1 MMQINN
7 NFQKNANISM
17 VARLL
22 WKSPGIS
29 RVEIARQL
37 DLYRSTVSNIINS
50 LLEHGIVFEEKEGA
64 ATPLGGRKPISL
76 VLNEKFGCVVGIEIQ
91 PPGYHA
97 VIINVFG
104 IVLHSSSGSLPDAT
118 FDHMTSIILDS
129 LMPEVVGTGIP
140 LLGICVGM
148 PGIID
153 SGRGVIVRSDPFQL
167 KNHDFA
173 TGFSARYGVPVIV
186 ENDANCLAWME
197 LANNRGDNLD
207 SFICLNAEYHH
218 KESRFGERTGMG
230 VGLGLAIGGTVYSG
244 SRNAAGEFVSGS
256 WRDGGTGQT
265 GLPTEV
271 MDSLESD
278 FAAFE
283 RWVVDLFASFV
294 PVVSVLDP
302 AAVFFHGELARQSAR
317 VLQIIEDRV
326 PQFDALVRRSS
337 CSVVFGDGSESSV
350 ATGAALMFFL
360 YLFSVPGTSTGRIG
374 RSIDWDTVFKL
385 TGSLQ
390 S

>member
-1 MMQINN
+1 MIQINN

-22 WKSPGIS
+22 WKLPLIS

-37 DLYRSTVSNIINS
+37 DLYRSTVSNIVNS
-50 LLEHGIVFEEKEGA
+50 LIEHGIVIEEKEGP

-76 VLNEKFGCVVGIEIQ
+76 VLNEKFGCVVGLEIQ

-97 VIINVFG
+97 VVITVSG
-104 IVLHSSSGSLPDAT
+104 AVLHSSSGPLPDAP
-118 FDHMTSIILDS
+118 FDRMTSIILDS
-129 LMPEVVGTGIP
+129 LLPEVERTGIP

-153 SGRGVIVRSDPFQL
+153 PGQGIIVRSDPFQL
-167 KNHDFA
+167 KDHYFA
-173 TGFSARYGVPVIV
+173 SALSAAYGVPVMV

-197 LANNRGDNLD
+197 LANNRGDNLN

-218 KESRFGERTGMG
+218 KESRFGERSGMG

-244 SRNAAGEFVSGS
+244 SKNAAGEFVSGS
-256 WRDGGTGQT
+256 WRNGGTGQT
-265 GLPTEV
+265 GLPASV
-271 MDSLESD
+271 MDSLERDSD
-278 FAAFE
+278 AFE
-283 RWVVDLFASFV
+283 QWVVDLFTSFV

-302 AAVFFHGELARQSAR
+302 AAVFFHGELARHSAK
-317 VLQIIEDRV
+317 VLGIIEKRV
-326 PQFDALVRRSS
+326 PQFEALVKRSS
-337 CSVVFGDGSESSV
+337 CSVVFGDGSDYSV

-360 YLFSVPGTSTGRIG
+360 YLFSVPGTGTGQIG

-385 TGSLQ
+385 TAVR
-390 S
+390 

>member
-7 NFQKNANISM
+7 SFQKNANISM
-17 VARLL
+17 VAQLL
-22 WKSPGIS
+22 WKQPGIS

-50 LLEHGIVFEEKEGA
+50 LIEHGVVFEEKEGS

-76 VLNEKFGCVVGIEIQ
+76 ILNDKFGCVIGLEIQ

-104 IVLHSSSGSLPDAT
+104 TVLYSVSGSLPDAP
-118 FDHMTSIILDS
+118 FDRMAGLILDAV
-129 LMPEVVGTGIP
+129 MPKVADIGIP
-140 LLGICVGM
+140 LLGICAGM

-153 SGRGVIVRSDPFQL
+153 SGQGVIVRSDPFQL
-167 KNHDFA
+167 AKHDFA
-173 TGFSARYGVPVIV
+173 SAFSAKYGVPVMV

-197 LANNRGDNLD
+197 LANHRGDNLK

-230 VGLGLAIGGTVYSG
+230 VGLGLAIGGSVYSG
-244 SRNAAGEFVSGS
+244 SRNAAGEFVSVS

-265 GLPTEV
+265 GLPPEV
-271 MDSLESD
+271 MNSLESD
-278 FAAFE
+278 SASFE
-283 RWVVDLFASFV
+283 QWVVDLFASFGS
-294 PVVSVLDP
+294 VVSVLDP
-302 AAVFFHGELARQSAR
+302 AAVFFHGELARHSAR
-317 VLQIIEDRV
+317 VLEIVEKRV
-326 PQFDALVRRSS
+326 PQFNALLKRSS
-337 CSVVFGDGSESSV
+337 CGVFFGDGSEYSV
-350 ATGAALMFFL
+350 AVGAALMFYQ
-360 YLFSVPGTSTGRIG
+360 YLFSVPGSSTGEIG

-385 TGSLQ
+385 TDFRN
-390 S
+390 